1 MPSWIKFFFNK
12 FATLT
17 GSWPFATVTKP
28 RVPDSMLNDFFRSP
42 LAPISPPPPNNDPL
56 ITPTAECVSS
66 RRRPD
71 HVGFIISHGIP
82 DCCGRTESTSHVYHL
97 ERVGGEEII
106 SSRRIRVCSHQ

>member
-28 RVPDSMLNDFFRSP
+28 RVPDSMPNDFFRSP

-56 ITPTAECVSS
+56 ITPRTLTVLDTNPLFPPATSNILS
-66 RRRPD
+66 P
-71 HVGFIISHGIP
+71 GF
-82 DCCGRTESTSHVYHL
+82 GRSLPPPHAFPADVDQTP
-97 ERVGGEEII
+97 
-106 SSRRIRVCSHQ
+106 